1 MDVLLF
7 MQYVE
12 NTTFDLY
19 PEEVVSLELV
29 IDKHGRLVKGPVFW
43 LVDTG
48 PGRLCSV
55 DSKYSE
61 MWEAWGKRM
70 MQKGVIVSGLLP
82 NSTSVSAVL
91 DELFRSFKIAM
102 RKHASLVYAAKIKAH
117 AKAVRAAKIDIA
129 QRKAQ
134 GEDIPEKELAKLR
147 AVVTLGP
154 ADLGKILYGELD
166 DKGYGSPDSPMESAF
181 TKEKILTAH
190 EKVSWPQINFLCQ
203 LVCQRLA

>member
-1 MDVLLF
+1 
-7 MQYVE
+7 
-12 NTTFDLY
+12 
-19 PEEVVSLELV
+19 
-29 IDKHGRLVKGPVFW
+29 
-43 LVDTG
+43 
-48 PGRLCSV
+48 
-55 DSKYSE
+55 
-61 MWEAWGKRM
+61 M

-91 DELFRSFKIAM
+91 DELFRSFEIATC
-102 RKHASLVYAAKIKAH
+102 KHASLVYAAKIKAH

-166 DKGYGSPDSPMESAF
+166 DKGY
-181 TKEKILTAH
+181 
-190 EKVSWPQINFLCQ
+190 
-203 LVCQRLA
+203 